1 MKTILAIDTTTSAG
15 SAAVCRGTKLLSENY
30 FNTGARHAERITAA
44 IDRALIDADVTLE
57 EIDLFA
63 VIRGPGSFTGVR
75 VGMAAAKGLS
85 LALDK
90 PLVGISSLQ
99 ALAMNAAGCTGQICA
114 MLDARKKEVY
124 AGLYHVRQGRASAC
138 CPERVASP
146 AAVVEQIGE
155 PTLFVG
161 EGAMVYREV
170 IESALG
176 TQARFVEGPLNW
188 PRASMAALLA
198 GADSQASENCSARLV
213 KPVYLR
219 ASEAEIAWQKRRS
232 EEALQG

>member
-1 MKTILAIDTTTSAG
+1 MKTILAIDTVTSAG
-15 SAAVCRGTKLLSENY
+15 SAAVCRGTKLLSESY
-30 FNTGARHAERITAA
+30 FNTGARHAERIMAA
-44 IDRALIDADVTLE
+44 IDRALIDADVALE

-63 VIRGPGSFTGVR
+63 VTRGPGSFTGVR
-75 VGMAAAKGLS
+75 VGMAAAKGLA
-85 LALDK
+85 LALNK

-99 ALAMNAAGCTGQICA
+99 ALAMNAAGCTDQVCA

-124 AGLYHVRQGRASAC
+124 AGLYHVRQGHFCAC
-138 CPERVASP
+138 CPEQVASP
-146 AAVVEQIGE
+146 AAVVEQISE

-161 EGAMVYREV
+161 EGAMVYREL

-176 TQARFVEGPLNW
+176 TQARFVEGSLNW

-198 GADSQASENCSARLV
+198 AADGQMFEPCDARLV

>member
-1 MKTILAIDTTTSAG
+1 MKTILAIDTATSAG

-30 FNTGARHAERITAA
+30 FNTGARHAERLTAA
-44 IDRALIDADVTLE
+44 IDRALIDADLALE
-57 EIDLFA
+57 EVDLFA
-63 VIRGPGSFTGVR
+63 VTRGPGSFTGVR
-75 VGMAAAKGLS
+75 VGMAAAKGLA
-85 LALDK
+85 LALNK

-99 ALAMNAAGCTGQICA
+99 ALAMNAAGCADQVCA
-114 MLDARKKEVY
+114 LLDARKKEVY
-124 AGLYHVRQGRASAC
+124 AGLYHVRQGRAAAC

-146 AAVVEQIGE
+146 AAIVERISE
-155 PTLFVG
+155 TTLFVG
-161 EGAMVYREV
+161 EGAMVYREL

-176 TQARFVEGPLNW
+176 TRARFVEGPLNW

-198 GADSQASENCSARLV
+198 AADAQMFQPGDGRLV